1 MPPQSEMPSYEL
13 AVAEHRWEVPE
24 RFNIAL
30 DVCDRHPREKLAMIH
45 EHFSGAL
52 REVSWGE
59 LQDLSNQFAN
69 LLASL
74 GVGRGDR
81 VAVVL
86 PATPETAAVFFA
98 TWKLGALLLSM
109 SVLYGDEGIAHRLGD
124 SEPSVLVTDGA
135 NAGRFEG
142 LEPEL
147 LVVGEDTLAGASTEF
162 EPVETLADDPA
173 QLYYTSGTTGLAKG
187 IVHAHRYILAHEE
200 FRYCHDI
207 RADERFHGMGEWA
220 WAAGIC
226 PLLGPWRLGA
236 VQCVYQREGGFDPH
250 KQLDFLSRHRVS
262 NVFATPTA
270 IRSMMSIDDAR
281 TRYPQE
287 FRIVCSAGEPLNPE
301 AIRWFRD
308 QYGVTVLDYYGLTE
322 SYPLCGN
329 YPFMEVREGSMGR
342 PVPGWEIAILDEDEQ
357 PVPRG
362 ERGEICL
369 RARTNPH
376 YPLGYWRQPAA
387 SEEAFGGDW
396 FHTKDAASMDAD
408 GYVWYEG
415 RADDV
420 IIAAGYRIGPFEV
433 ESACLEHAAVAEAAA
448 VAAPDERRG
457 NVVKAFI
464 VPAAGHEA
472 SDALAEDI
480 KEFVRARLSAYA
492 YPRRIEFVTEL
503 PKTLTGKIRR
513 IELRE
518 RARTRDPDLA
528 ARDQA
533 LGSDRAPDAR
543 MTQPRRSD
551 DQ

>member
-1 MPPQSEMPSYEL
+1 VLHRPEHPSYEV
-13 AVAEHRWEVPE
+13 AVAEHRWVVPE
-24 RFNIAL
+24 HFNIAV

-52 REVSWGE
+52 REVTWGE

-69 LLASL
+69 VLASL
-74 GVGRGDR
+74 GVVRGDR

-86 PATPETAAVFFA
+86 PPTPEAAAMFFA

-109 SVLYGDEGIAHRLGD
+109 SVLYGDEGIRHRLGD
-124 SEPSVLVTDGA
+124 ATPRVLVTDAA
-135 NAGRFEG
+135 NAGRFG
-142 LEPEL
+142 KDVTPEL
-147 LVVGEDTLAGASTEF
+147 LVIDETTLAGVSTTFEPVDTLAE
-162 EPVETLADDPA
+162 DPA

-200 FRYCHDI
+200 FRYCHDVQD
-207 RADERFHGMGEWA
+207 DERFHGMGEWA

-236 VQCVYQREGGFDPH
+236 VQCVYQRDGGFDPH
-250 KQLDFLSRHRVS
+250 KQLDFLSRHEVS

-270 IRSMMSIDDAR
+270 IRSMMSIADAR
-281 TRYPQE
+281 TRYRQR

-308 QYGVTVLDYYGLTE
+308 QYDVTVLDFYGLTE

-329 YPFMEVREGSMGR
+329 FPFMEVREGSMGKPLPGWEVAILDQDER
-342 PVPGWEIAILDEDEQ
+342 PVPQ
-357 PVPRG
+357 G

-376 YPLGYWRQPAA
+376 YPLGYWRLPDE
-387 SEEAFGGDW
+387 SEQAFGGEW
-396 FHTKDAASMDAD
+396 FHTKDAASMDQD

-415 RADDV
+415 RVDDV

-433 ESACLEHAAVAEAAA
+433 ESVCLEHHAVAEAAA

-457 NVVKAFI
+457 NVVRAFI
-464 VPAAGHEA
+464 VLAAGHEP
-472 SDALAEDI
+472 SDALADEI
-480 KEFVRARLSAYA
+480 KEFVRDRLSAYA
-492 YPRRIEFVTEL
+492 YPRRIEFVAEL

-518 RARTRDPDLA
+518 KV
-528 ARDQA
+528 
-533 LGSDRAPDAR
+533 
-543 MTQPRRSD
+543 
-551 DQ
+551 